1 MKILMINKFLHANGG
16 SETYMMCL
24 GQYLSECGHTVEYF
38 GMEHEKRCVG
48 NSCECYTSN
57 MDFHSGSIISKLSYP
72 FRTIYSSEARK
83 KLRIILEKF
92 CPDAVHI
99 NNFNYQLTPSVILE
113 LVKWKKEGH
122 KCRIVYT
129 AHDCQLVCPNHMCR
143 NPLTDMNCE
152 KCIGG
157 HYLNCIKGK
166 CIHGSRLRSIIGAAE
181 SFWWHSQK
189 TYRYFDTVI
198 CCSHFLKEKL
208 DTLPELKGKTVAM
221 HNFVNISSK
230 NPNYEKKDYVLYF
243 GRFSKE
249 KGVGTLVNVCKELP
263 EIQFIF
269 AGSGPLEEQVN
280 STANIRNIGF
290 VQGEELHRLIGEAMF
305 SVYPSECYENCPFSV
320 IESQILGTPV
330 IGADIGGIPEI
341 MDDGITGE
349 PFKSGDMQQL
359 KQRVQ
364 DLWNNR
370 ELLSR
375 YSENCRRKSF
385 SSIEDYTRKLIQI
398 YKGE

>member
-1 MKILMINKFLHANGG
+1 MINKFLHANGG

-143 NPLTDMNCE
+143 NPLTDVNCE
-152 KCIGG
+152 KFLSHQKVKSEGLRLIYVGRLIRDKG
-157 HYLNCIKGK
+157 VQGILSALSQIKNDK
-166 CIHGSRLRSIIGAAE
+166 VT
-181 SFWWHSQK
+181 F
-189 TYRYFDTVI
+189 TVVG
-198 CCSHFLKEKL
+198 
-208 DTLPELKGKTVAM
+208 DGDYGDELKHQA
-221 HNFVNISSK
+221 N
-230 NPNYEKKDYVLYF
+230 
-243 GRFSKE
+243 
-249 KGVGTLVNVCKELP
+249 GVQSYSLMLLL
-263 EIQFIF
+263 Q
-269 AGSGPLEEQVN
+269 L
-280 STANIRNIGF
+280 ST
-290 VQGEELHRLIGEAMF
+290 E
-305 SVYPSECYENCPFSV
+305 
-320 IESQILGTPV
+320 
-330 IGADIGGIPEI
+330 
-341 MDDGITGE
+341 
-349 PFKSGDMQQL
+349 
-359 KQRVQ
+359 
-364 DLWNNR
+364 
-370 ELLSR
+370 
-375 YSENCRRKSF
+375 
-385 SSIEDYTRKLIQI
+385 
-398 YKGE
+398 